1 MNRREFMEQLARLL
15 RDIPAKDREEA
26 LAYYEGYFDDAGAE
40 NEDAVIRELGSPGR
54 IAAEIRATLADDRES
69 GEFTDRGYEDAR
81 FQEENPLEKGNP
93 YRGERRG
100 RRKGGTLLII
110 LIAIFTFPIW
120 AGIIGALFSVIMG
133 FVGVLFGL
141 VVGSLAGGV
150 GLIIGA
156 IALAAAAIPLMTT
169 SVGFGFMALGLAM
182 LCMAIGIVLL
192 VVFGWLVSKAIP
204 AAFRLT
210 VNFVQKLVNRLR
222 GGN

>member
-15 RDIPAKDREEA
+15 RDIPVKDMEEA

-54 IAAEIRATLADDRES
+54 IAAEIRATLADDREG
-69 GEFTDRGYEDAR
+69 GEFTDRGYEDSR
-81 FQEENPLEKGNP
+81 FQEENPLEQRNP
-93 YRGERRG
+93 YRGERKG

-110 LIAIFTFPIW
+110 LIAILTFPIW
-120 AGIIGALFSVIMG
+120 GSIIGALFSVIMG
-133 FVGVLFGL
+133 LVGVLFGL
-141 VVGSLAGGV
+141 VVGTLAGGV

-156 IALAAAAIPLMTT
+156 ITLAAAVIPLMVT
-169 SVGFGFMALGLAM
+169 SAGFGFMALGLAM

-204 AAFRLT
+204 AVFRLI